1 MRLKIKLKIIVDIL
15 LLLAGLLSIITG
27 TMLLLS
33 PSGPGTHSGL
43 KTVGSIFDLTRRSS
57 LKLLH
62 NWGSIILVSL
72 VIFHLILNWTT
83 IICYIKSV
91 FRAAGNQSCKN

>member
-27 TMLLLS
+27 IILLLS
-33 PSGPGTHSGL
+33 PSGPGTHSRL
-43 KTVGSIFDLTRRSS
+43 KTAESMFDLTGRSS

-72 VIFHLILNWTT
+72 VIFHLILNWAT
-83 IICYIKSV
+83 IVCYIKNI
-91 FRAAGNQSCKN
+91 FRTARNQSCEN